1 MKLSCTQ
8 ENLSKGVATAG
19 RAVPTRTALP
29 AALNILLSTDG
40 GKLRISGTNL
50 EISMTTWITASV
62 DKEGTVAVPAKV
74 LSDFVNSLPAGRIDL
89 EVEPENHVLKLDAG
103 KSTARIHGMDPEE
116 FPKIP
121 TMENAMVAQADS
133 AAFKASIG
141 KVAFA
146 SAVDDTRAVLN
157 GIDLK
162 LEKDRVTFAAAD
174 GFRLAVCNG
183 FLTKEA
189 PEDMEVIIP
198 TKALT
203 ELQRVLGG
211 PDETVDIMLTP
222 QSKQVMFKVGSA
234 EPVEL
239 ISQLMQGSFPDY
251 RQLIPQTYANRTVLD
266 TQQMLRATRTASIF
280 ARESSNIVRFTMD
293 PGDQV
298 PQEEEAGEGAEA
310 GTGEEAGEGAERNSG
325 RLTISAESADVGENH
340 DEIKVIGME
349 GETSKIAFNSRY
361 LLDVLG
367 AMEKGQTI
375 LETSTPSSPGTFRP
389 TDSDDYIVVVMPMFV
404 TW

>member
-198 TKALT
+198 TRALT

-222 QSKQVMFKVGSA
+222 GEQAGDVQGGQRRAGRIDLSA
-234 EPVEL
+234 HAG
-239 ISQLMQGSFPDY
+239 QLP
-251 RQLIPQTYANRTVLD
+251 
-266 TQQMLRATRTASIF
+266 
-280 ARESSNIVRFTMD
+280 
-293 PGDQV
+293 
-298 PQEEEAGEGAEA
+298 
-310 GTGEEAGEGAERNSG
+310 
-325 RLTISAESADVGENH
+325 
-340 DEIKVIGME
+340 
-349 GETSKIAFNSRY
+349 
-361 LLDVLG
+361 
-367 AMEKGQTI
+367 
-375 LETSTPSSPGTFRP
+375 
-389 TDSDDYIVVVMPMFV
+389 
-404 TW
+404 